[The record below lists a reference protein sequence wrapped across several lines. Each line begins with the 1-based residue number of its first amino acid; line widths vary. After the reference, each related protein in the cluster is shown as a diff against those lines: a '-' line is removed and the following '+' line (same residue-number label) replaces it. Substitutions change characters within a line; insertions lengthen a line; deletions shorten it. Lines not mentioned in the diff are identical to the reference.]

1 MSSRKLNIF
10 PTLIEYF
17 DILYKIDNEFNVT
30 QDKLELL
37 LSPEYK
43 AVGSSVELDESL
55 KYLAANIINLDPY
68 ITFEIIIKDFLNKFD
83 NKIVSGTKIDFANVT
98 YIEFIS
104 KLSILNTVKSI
115 TGGTITSVNNVIE
128 NFFNDLDFPIL
139 SDFNDT
145 YIYNKFLDYQITN
158 NYRSLRVDG
167 VEFIKEALK
176 ELVGGKFNNFSKNLM
191 NYIKIRIFSL
201 DVDSGSLEDFIN
213 HNLSKFDN
221 KDFFNPIKIVFD
233 CEKFFN
239 LFSSTYRDIFIN
251 YLKHKFIN
259 DADYH
264 TVLSTPFADY
274 KNHAY
279 KIIDNYQE
287 LLDKPVSDFSSYF
300 PSKKD
305 DKEYIEVDATELQ
318 EYEDKVGKK
327 FKWETIEKYLDTF
340 TDVWRMQKNRTLF
353 TRLNLDEINKDS
365 NDELKISA
373 IMADGFKEYTD
384 QKKDEVDIK
393 KGKFKCTAL
402 FGFKNSKECT
412 RLFEL
417 IKKKDDVTFEQLV
430 KWINSNI
437 FDNGFENLINNI
449 VKVNPVYIYIVLK
462 AFDFEIVDSKYKDG
476 TKLTFETFANWW
488 KRTEDKITKI
498 SGGLTPPLH
507 KLKRYNDVVIEP
519 PAKLTLFLKLLLTV
533 INNNETILNPYD
545 GDVTKLTIKPVY
557 DYSLFDSEYLEII
570 DIKTK
575 KKYKTINALYKNKKN
590 TSCDIADKYGELK
603 KHETYLPPTVSPLIH
618 WLALATNTF
627 YTNLALV
634 NVDTQIP
641 GYPGFSWSGGG
652 VDVVDDDDTETKKN
666 KDFKKNL
673 CHYAS
678 IAWDAFEIFTEFL
691 REKNKKIDSA
701 FKNKYMKD
709 VDALSK
715 QEQKLYKIV
724 DDMSK
729 YQRIIN
735 IVNDKEETGD
745 VSDATMEKLINKYTK
760 IHKRLGDEIDGL
772 TIELLRQKELV
783 SEKLIAP

>member
-1 MSSRKLNIF
+1 MSSKKLNIF

-17 DILYKIDNEFNVT
+17 NILYKIDHEFNVT

-83 NKIVSGTKIDFANVT
+83 NKIVSGNKIDTANAT
-98 YIEFIS
+98 YNKFINE
-104 KLSILNTVKSI
+104 LSTLSTVKSN
-115 TGGTITSVNNVIE
+115 TPTAITSVREVIKS
-128 NFFNDLDFPIL
+128 FFDNIVFLK
-139 SDFNDT
+139 STDFNST
-145 YIYNKFLDYQITN
+145 YIYKKFLDFQIIN
-158 NYRSLRVDG
+158 NYRSLRDDG
-167 VEFIKEALK
+167 VEFIKEALT
-176 ELVGGKFNNFSKNLM
+176 ELMGGKFTNFSKNLM
-191 NYIKIRIFSL
+191 NYINITIFNL
-201 DVDSGSLEDFIN
+201 DVNCGSLEEFIDRN
-213 HNLSKFDN
+213 SSKFN
-221 KDFFNPIKIVFD
+221 NTGFFNPIRITFD
-233 CEKFFN
+233 FKFFN
-239 LFSSTYRDIFIN
+239 LFSSTSLDILIN
-251 YLKHKFIN
+251 YLKHKFI
-259 DADYH
+259 DEADYRKFII
-264 TVLSTPFADY
+264 TPFADY

-305 DKEYIEVDATELQ
+305 DKEYIEVEATDNE
-318 EYEDKVGKK
+318 EYKDTVGNVL
-327 FKWETIEKYLDTF
+327 KWETIEKYLDTF

-373 IMADGFKEYTD
+373 IMADGFKEYKD

-393 KGKFKCTAL
+393 SGKFKCKAL
-402 FGFKNSKECT
+402 FGFKDSTECT
-412 RLFEL
+412 KLFEL
-417 IKKKDDVTFEQLV
+417 IKKKDDAAFGELV
-430 KWINSNI
+430 NWINTNE
-437 FDNGFENLINNI
+437 FDNSFKDLKNNI
-449 VKVNPVYIYIVLK
+449 VKVNPVYIYSVLK
-462 AFDFEIVDSKYKDG
+462 AFNFKIVESKNKDVV
-476 TKLTFETFANWW
+476 KLTFETFANWW
-488 KRTEDKITKI
+488 KRTEGELATSGLVFTPSHDLIKYDKT
-498 SGGLTPPLH
+498 
-507 KLKRYNDVVIEP
+507 VIKP

-652 VDVVDDDDTETKKN
+652 VDVVDDDDSETKKM

-691 REKNKKIDSA
+691 REKNKKIDGA
-701 FKNKYMKD
+701 FKDKYMQD
-709 VDALSK
+709 VQNLSN
-715 QEQKLYKIV
+715 QEKELYKIV
-724 DDMSK
+724 DNMSK

-745 VSDATMEKLINKYTK
+745 VSDETMEKLINKYTK

-783 SEKLIAP
+783 SEKLIDP